1 MVCPAVTYVL
11 ELQDE
16 KAFRNWYAG
25 NVRSDKTIKSMGNLN
40 YYTIDSRKQMESKL
54 QRYLNKRGIYNSD
67 SGLKFY
73 IIKNP

>member
-25 NVRSDKTIKSMGNLN
+25 NVVAEQTIKTMKELIN
-40 YYTIDSRKQMESKL
+40 YTIDSRKQMESKL

>member
-16 KAFRNWYAG
+16 KAFRTWYAG
-25 NVRSDKTIKSMGNLN
+25 NVVAEQTIKTMKELIN
-40 YYTIDSRKQMESKL
+40 YTIDSRKQMESKL